1 MNFTEKPK
9 EAFSKI
15 RFLDY
20 YMEGHAGFI
29 AGGCFKN
36 IFKKE
41 KVKDLDI
48 FFNNESDF
56 NNALSVFEADDAF
69 VFSYENPR
77 VVSFKN
83 KNTNIRIELIRH
95 VYGTPKEILSM
106 FDFSVTRFAYAKRS
120 ASTVVGNQLVDM
132 IEYYS
137 VFVDTFF
144 EDLVNNKL
152 VIDGDLPFP
161 ISSFE
166 RSYRYRSYGF
176 GLCKESKAKLIE
188 ALKVADT
195 NSLSNDLYFGLD

>member
-1 MNFTEKPK
+1 MDFTEKPK
-9 EAFSKI
+9 GAFSKI

-48 FFNNESDF
+48 FFNSEADF
-56 NNALSVFEADDAF
+56 AQALAVFEADDAF
-69 VFSYENPR
+69 IFSYENPR

-106 FDFSVTRFAYAKRS
+106 FDFSITRFAYAKR
-120 ASTVVGNQLVDM
+120 TEPTIVGNQFVDM

-137 VFVDTFF
+137 IYVNTFF
-144 EDLVNNKL
+144 EDLANNKL

-188 ALKVADT
+188 ALKVANTAD
-195 NSLSNDLYFGLD
+195 LSNDLYFGLD

>member
-9 EAFSKI
+9 EAFSKV

-20 YMEGHAGFI
+20 YMEGHSGFI

-48 FFNNESDF
+48 FFTSDIEF
-56 NNALSVFEADDAF
+56 NKANDFFKSNDDY
-69 VFSYENPR
+69 VFSYENNNTI
-77 VVSFKN
+77 SYKN

-95 VYGTPKEILSM
+95 TYGTPTEIISM
-106 FDFSVTRFAYAKRS
+106 FDFSITRFAYAKKEENKEI
-120 ASTVVGNQLVDM
+120 V
-132 IEYYS
+132 YYN
-137 VFVDTFF
+137 VFVDIFF
-144 EDLVNNKL
+144 EDLMNNKL
-152 VIDGDLPFP
+152 VIDGGLMFP
-161 ISSFE
+161 VSSFE

-188 ALKVADT
+188 ALKNADVD
-195 NSLSNDLYFGLD
+195 NLSNDLYFGID